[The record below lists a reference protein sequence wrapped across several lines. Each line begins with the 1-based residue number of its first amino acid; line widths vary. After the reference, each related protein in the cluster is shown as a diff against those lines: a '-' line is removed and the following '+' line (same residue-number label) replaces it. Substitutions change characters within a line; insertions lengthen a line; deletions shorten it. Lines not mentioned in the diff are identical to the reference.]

1 MQLPWA
7 FSIHWITNMPK
18 ELKSA
23 RELSD
28 IIHQVVGVPGLDI
41 TVRRDHA
48 YGWQPIVLS
57 APGNPIGF
65 QRRVEEIALRMRMQ
79 YDLAN

>member
-1 MQLPWA
+1 MA
-7 FSIHWITNMPK
+7 K

-23 RELSD
+23 RELSKL
-28 IIHQVVGVPGLDI
+28 INEIVGVTGLEVAI
-41 TVRRDHA
+41 RRDHA
-48 YGWQPIVLS
+48 DGWQPTVLN

-65 QRRVEEIALRMRMQ
+65 QRRVEEIARRMRLQ

>member
-1 MQLPWA
+1 
-7 FSIHWITNMPK
+7 MPK

-28 IIHQVVGVPGLDI
+28 LIHQVVGVHGLDI

-48 YGWQPIVLS
+48 YGWQPVVLS
-57 APGNPIGF
+57 APGNAIGF
-65 QRRVEEIALRMRMQ
+65 QRRVEEIAHRLRMR
-79 YDLAN
+79 YDLTI